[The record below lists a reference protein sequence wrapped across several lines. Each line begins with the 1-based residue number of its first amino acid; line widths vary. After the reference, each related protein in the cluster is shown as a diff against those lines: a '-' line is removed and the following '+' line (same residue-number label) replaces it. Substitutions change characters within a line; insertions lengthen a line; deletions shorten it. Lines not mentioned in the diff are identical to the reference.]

1 MRSDGVGVGFGDAFL
16 GANSVGSPVD
26 VKEEEAEPDDVLV
39 GGLVF
44 PGLVFLGPS
53 DVAIVSEFRLI
64 SLLEILLEE
73 LLFGLD
79 GEVLVVSP
87 PVVEVVIA
95 VADVGQQRTRSSQHI
110 YQYYYPIQGV
120 TSIINSSYL

>member
-1 MRSDGVGVGFGDAFL
+1 MRSDGIGVGFGDPFF

-26 VKEEEAEPDDVLV
+26 VEEEEAGSDDVLV

-53 DVAIVSEFRLI
+53 DVAIVSEFRFI

-73 LLFGLD
+73 LLLGLD
-79 GEVLVVSP
+79 GEILVVSP
-87 PVVEVVIA
+87 PIVEVVIA
-95 VADVGQQRTRSSQHI
+95 EADVSQQRTRSSQHI
-110 YQYYYPIQGV
+110 YQYYYLIQRV
-120 TSIINSSYL
+120 CSTINSSYY